1 MSQILST
8 SSIDFKEDISKPDI
22 TPSIVPPVLNQEI
35 IDHEKSQSVFESNA
49 AIAIYTLLGILITAS
64 IIIVLAAMK
73 KQSVQ
78 TVSNPSS
85 EIHTEEVPDI
95 RLSGYISTPIASNPL
110 GSIDTNSHS
119 SAASNTSNPTKPT
132 IT

>member
-1 MSQILST
+1 MSQLLST

-22 TPSIVPPVLNQEI
+22 TPSIIPPVLNQEF
-35 IDHEKSQSVFESNA
+35 IDHEKNQNVFESNA

-78 TVSNPSS
+78 TVSNSSS
-85 EIHTEEVPDI
+85 EIHTGEVSDI
-95 RLSGYISTPIASNPL
+95 RLSGYISAPFASNPL
-110 GSIDTNSHS
+110 GSIDINSHS
-119 SAASNTSNPTKPT
+119 SAASNTSKTSKPT

>member
-95 RLSGYISTPIASNPL
+95 RLSGYISTPFASNPL